1 MIETNYAHNGKRS
14 MNGSELI
21 RPGASASTGFA
32 ASIKRRVIDARRW
45 RSRYGWTLTRIW
57 WLLAWLGGCG
67 GVVPTGAGSD
77 TGTDFG
83 TGGGDTVV
91 HSPPFSCDVVTQ
103 LFAAA
108 DIIAE
113 ANHPCFAWID
123 ETRGRVIRS
132 SPGSAVVWSRRN
144 EADEALMATALH
156 TLGDGWFAPVGEAIA
171 ESTHNPFDQE
181 GVARLFLVA
190 PDGTEVNEQASRQS
204 CLYNPAVPA
213 DENGDSFINLLPR
226 HDFIVGVVDTYRFE
240 SETNAAGPVL
250 PDGEMLPLYDPAGVT
265 TSAFTW
271 AEVHAGELVLI
282 AGYPTHGDFADELA
296 AGVGRVLSDD
306 EAHALIPL
314 LDAAGDAEGAIP
326 YDGESEMIIEG
337 AAVSGMSGGAVFD
350 RDRRLVGIIVRG
362 SDRSDDRQF
371 VRAVRMS
378 FIVSELERAVA
389 ALAVMDADAI
399 ARFLEPR

>member
-1 MIETNYAHNGKRS
+1 
-14 MNGSELI
+14 MNGSKLI
-21 RPGASASTGFA
+21 GPGASASNGIA
-32 ASIKRRVIDARRW
+32 ARIKRREVGAHRR
-45 RSRYGWTLTRIW
+45 RDRCGWNIARIW
-57 WLLAWLGGCG
+57 WLLALSGGCG
-67 GVVPTGAGSD
+67 GVMPTGAGSGADFD
-77 TGTDFG
+77 TEAA
-83 TGGGDTVV
+83 DTAIDTP
-91 HSPPFSCDVVTQ
+91 SFSCDAVTQ
-103 LFAAA
+103 LFAAS
-108 DIIAE
+108 DILAE
-113 ANHPCFAWID
+113 ADHPCFAWID

-132 SPGSAVVWSRRN
+132 TPGSAVVWSRRN
-144 EADEALMATALH
+144 EAEAALMATALH
-156 TLGDGWFAPVGEAIA
+156 TLGEGWFAPVGEAIA
-171 ESTHNPFDQE
+171 ESTHDPSDQE
-181 GVARLFLVA
+181 GVARLFLVS
-190 PDGTEVNEQASRQS
+190 PDGSEVNEQASRQS

-240 SETNAAGPVL
+240 SGTNAAGPVL
-250 PDGEMLPLYDPAGVT
+250 PDGGMLPLYDPAGVT

-271 AEVHAGELVLI
+271 AGVSAGELVLI

-296 AGVGRVLSDD
+296 AVVGRVLSDD

-314 LDAAGDAEGAIP
+314 LDEAGDAEGAIP
-326 YDGESEMIIEG
+326 YDSESEMIIEG
-337 AAVSGMSGGAVFD
+337 AAASGMSGGAVFD

-389 ALAVMDADAI
+389 ALPASDAEAI